1 MQSILPNIG
10 ATLSLILGLVAIVW
24 PSKIETFV
32 SIKGVGK
39 EGKSEVRATYGGFF
53 IGISFY
59 AMITQTTPAFITL
72 GCGWLCAAIVRSVTL
87 LFGFA
92 TPKNIGGVVFEGS
105 IGVLCIAA
113 IFTSI

>member
-1 MQSILPNIG
+1 MQSIFPNIG
-10 ATLSLILGLVAIVW
+10 ATLSLILGLLAVAW

-53 IGISFY
+53 IGISLY
-59 AMITQTTPAFITL
+59 SLITQTPVAFIAL

-87 LFGFA
+87 LFGSA
-92 TPKNIGGVVFEGS
+92 TPKNVGGVAFEVS
-105 IGVLCIAA
+105 IGLLCMSAML
-113 IFTSI
+113 T